1 MDDGHFGYIQ
11 KFQKNHYP
19 KKQFFFFSLIFLM
32 FLQKWRSAARGFS
45 QIWLQDKLES

>member
-11 KFQKNHYP
+11 KFEKNRYP
-19 KKQFFFFSLIFLM
+19 KPVFFFALNFLM

-45 QIWLQDKLES
+45 QIWLQDKLIF